1 MARKGSEDM
10 YVRKTPEPV
19 EGLNKTMRSRLRASE
34 KYDRENVDNIRL
46 RVPKGWKEQIKA
58 YVDSSD
64 EYTSIN
70 GMICD
75 LIKNKVGIKED

>member
-10 YVRKTPEPV
+10 YVKKTPEPV
-19 EGLNKTMRSRLRASE
+19 DGLNKTMRSRLRASE
-34 KYDRENVDNIRL
+34 KYDRENVDSIRL

-58 YVDSSD
+58 YIDSSEED
-64 EYTSIN
+64 TSIN

-75 LIKNKVGIKED
+75 LIRNKVGIEEE